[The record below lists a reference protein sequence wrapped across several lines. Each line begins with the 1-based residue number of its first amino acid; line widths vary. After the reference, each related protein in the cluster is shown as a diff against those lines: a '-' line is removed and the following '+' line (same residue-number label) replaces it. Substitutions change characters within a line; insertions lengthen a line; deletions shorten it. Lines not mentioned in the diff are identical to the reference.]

1 MGYALFA
8 QRKLLLDSQLNYCEL
23 LQTMK
28 SNEQMRLATEGLG
41 LNQQQSSLKTGQ
53 ALEIAEL
60 YDKLAKATETSER
73 DSINAQIT
81 AMQKRQESEIND
93 LQNEIY
99 VVSVEEEAIEVEV
112 KRLDTKVTAI
122 QKQLE
127 AVEQAESGAIDRAT
141 PKFAGLG

>member
-60 YDKLAKATETSER
+60 YDKLAKATETTER

-112 KRLDTKVTAI
+112 KSLDTKVTAI

>member
-41 LNQQQSSLKTGQ
+41 LNQQQSSLKASQ

-60 YDKLAKATETSER
+60 YDKLAKATETTER

-81 AMQKRQESEIND
+81 SMQKRQESEINE

-112 KRLDTKVTAI
+112 KRLDTKVTAL
-122 QKQLE
+122 QKQLD

>member
-53 ALEIAEL
+53 ALKIAEL
-60 YDKLAKATETSER
+60 YDKLAKATEPTER

-112 KRLDTKVTAI
+112 KSLDTKVTAI